1 MKKTFFADYKS
12 LYSNAAGLQIPP
24 NGTVELTTDTVEL
37 TTDTAELTTDD

>member
-24 NGTVELTTDTVEL
+24 NGDNQQLTSDN
-37 TTDTAELTTDD
+37 